1 VELHRQ
7 LSLITAIIL
16 FLAYILNLIFQLV
29 THKGLFAG
37 GEGHAVEEEANPSW
51 SVGKSILVLGIAT
64 ALIAWMSEILVG
76 AVEPAAKSFGMN
88 TVFIGVVIVGII
100 GNAAEHTA
108 AIVMARKNR
117 MDLSLSI
124 AIGSSVQVTLFLAPL
139 LVFLSYAL
147 APRPF
152 DLIFGTTLVLVMFLA
167 VLIIGQIAGDGESN
181 WLKGV
186 QLLVLYL
193 LIAVA
198 FFFIPSGM
206 VKPG

>member
-1 VELHRQ
+1 LG
-7 LSLITAIIL
+7 
-16 FLAYILNLIFQLV
+16 
-29 THKGLFAG
+29 THKKLFSG
-37 GEGHAVEEEANPSW
+37 GETHSAEKTSASW
-51 SVGKSILVLGIAT
+51 SVGKSALILAIST

-88 TVFIGVVIVGII
+88 TIFIGVVIVGII

-108 AIVMARKNR
+108 AIVVARKNR

-124 AIGSSVQVTLFLAPL
+124 AIGSSVQITLFVAPL
-139 LVFLSYAL
+139 LLFLSYFL

-152 DLIFGTTLVLVMFLA
+152 DLILPINLVLVMFLA
-167 VLIIGQIAGDGESN
+167 TLIAGQIAGDGESN

-193 LIAVA
+193 ILAIA
-198 FFFIPSGM
+198 FFFIPLGLI
-206 VKPG
+206 KQT